1 MDKNPAPL
9 QLLFGIILGF
19 VSRPIIMGCFASKP
33 APVSAPSSDVIEKP
47 AASRISVSAPPPS
60 LAAQQPVIQVTRP
73 GVSVGA
79 KEKAELRV
87 KTLRDRLQA
96 TVLASEKQ
104 MLDEGRLALQMSKEG
119 RSATAKLL
127 LMSRRHLKMR
137 IEKCQV
143 ALTTAMEMIG
153 SIEDADRNKRFI
165 EAVESGNKVI
175 EEIMSDLSPER
186 VQKALHDKNE
196 AKEYAEGMN
205 RLFEEDAEGMSDDMA
220 LQELGEIEIEI
231 ARKEGEM
238 IRNGQMKDEQQ
249 MQQKILQVPETP
261 TEKPQQ
267 QVDRIAEENVLLPA

>member
-1 MDKNPAPL
+1 
-9 QLLFGIILGF
+9 
-19 VSRPIIMGCFASKP
+19 MGCFASKP
-33 APVSAPSSDVIEKP
+33 ESVPIPPSDVVEKP

-60 LAAQQPVIQVTRP
+60 LAAQQPVIQVVRP

-79 KEKAELRV
+79 REKAELRV

-119 RSATAKLL
+119 RQATAKLL
-127 LMSRRHLKMR
+127 LQSRRHLKMR

-153 SIEDADRNKRFI
+153 SIEDADRNKRFVEAI
-165 EAVESGNKVI
+165 ENGNKVI
-175 EEIMSDLSPER
+175 EEIMGDLSPER

-196 AKEYAEGMN
+196 AKEYAEGIN
-205 RLFEEDAEGMSDDMA
+205 RMFEEDVEGMSDDMA

-238 IRNGQMKDEQQ
+238 IKNGQMENEQQ
-249 MQQKILQVPETP
+249 MQQKILQVPEIP
-261 TEKPQQ
+261 TGKPQLPTKS
-267 QVDRIAEENVLLPA
+267 IEKEENVLLPA